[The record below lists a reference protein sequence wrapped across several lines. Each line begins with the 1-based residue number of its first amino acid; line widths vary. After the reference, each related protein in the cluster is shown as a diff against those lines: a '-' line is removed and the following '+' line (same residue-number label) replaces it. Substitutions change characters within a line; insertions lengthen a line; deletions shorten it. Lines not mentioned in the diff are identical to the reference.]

1 MERLQKVIAASGVA
15 SRRKAE
21 ELILAKKVMVNGQVV
36 SDLGVKVSDKDIILV
51 NGEKI
56 SKEEKVYYALN
67 KPSGYVTTVSDEFD
81 RKTVLDLFLPED
93 LEKRIFPIG
102 RLDYDTQGILLL
114 TNDGELANK
123 LISPASHVEK
133 EYLARVEG
141 KVNEAALAKLKRGVV
156 IDGYKTLPADVY
168 VREYN
173 KATNS
178 SLVDITIVEGKN
190 HQVKKMCEAVGF
202 PVKRLTR
209 IRFGCISTEGLG
221 KGNYRKLKIHEVK
234 KLYGL

>member
-1 MERLQKVIAASGVA
+1 MHARPLEVERLGH
-15 SRRKAE
+15 SRVKQVGDMNTVPIVFAFDNNLVFPACVCLSSLMMSAKE
-21 ELILAKKVMVNGQVV
+21 TTFYDIFIL
-36 SDLGVKVSDKDIILV
+36 
-51 NGEKI
+51 
-56 SKEEKVYYALN
+56 Y
-67 KPSGYVTTVSDEFD
+67 PSSDEFD

-168 VREYN
+168 VREYD